1 MARSYS
7 TGSRGGDKVRASIVE
22 PDVKSPEFKVNDP
35 AYTPPADKE
44 ELFTAARDAWFET
57 SHNGLEGMNGEQR
70 KDYLA
75 YEAKNIADGNY
86 RTPDVMMFEDFADK
100 GRINTTMV
108 ISEEGGK
115 GRWLTVGPGEFS
127 TLFEDSRFN
136 GTMSKQGI
144 ELDQYGE
151 FERDEDGDTIDY
163 EPKATSAEFDRMLKY
178 LGF

>member
-22 PDVKSPEFKVNDP
+22 PDVKAPEFKVEDP
-35 AYTPPADKE
+35 AHTPPTDKE
-44 ELFTAARDAWFET
+44 ELFASARDAFDAT
-57 SHNGLEGMNGEQR
+57 SHNGLEGMNAEQR
-70 KDYLA
+70 ANYLA
-75 YEAKNIADGNY
+75 YEAKNIAEGNY
-86 RTPDVMMFEDFADK
+86 RTPDVMMLEDFADK
-100 GRINTTMV
+100 GHINTQMV

-115 GRWLTVGPGEFS
+115 GRWLTVGPGEFE

-144 ELDQYGE
+144 ELDQFGE
-151 FERDEDGDTIDY
+151 FERDENGDTIDY
-163 EPKATSAEFDRMLKY
+163 EPKATSAEFDRMLKH

>member
-7 TGSRGGDKVRASIVE
+7 TGSRGGNKVRASIAE
-22 PDVKSPEFKVNDP
+22 PDVKSPEFKVENP
-35 AYTPPADKE
+35 AFTPPTDKK
-44 ELFTAARDAWFET
+44 ELFDAARDAWFPT
-57 SHNGLEGMNGEQR
+57 SHNGLEGMNAEQR
-70 KDYLA
+70 ATYLA
-75 YEAKNIADGNY
+75 YEAENITEGTY
-86 RTPDVMMFEDFADK
+86 RTPDVMMLEDFADK
-100 GRINTTMV
+100 GKINTQMV
-108 ISEEGGK
+108 ISEDGGK
-115 GRWLTVGPGEFS
+115 GRTLVLGPGEFE

-144 ELDQYGE
+144 ELDQFGE